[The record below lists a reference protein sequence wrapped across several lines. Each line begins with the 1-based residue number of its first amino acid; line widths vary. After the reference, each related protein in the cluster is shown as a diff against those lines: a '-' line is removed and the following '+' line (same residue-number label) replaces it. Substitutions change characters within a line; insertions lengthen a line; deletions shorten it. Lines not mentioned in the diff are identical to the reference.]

1 MSVYRLTPIP
11 EFEQDRQWQAS
22 KILPKEVWVN
32 AQDER
37 DAREQV
43 SMATVITKLN
53 EGNYTDC
60 GVNARSPW
68 SNRKLVRCMRDDSVD
83 LPHGVICVP
92 GGTIL
97 PVIDFEAADAAE

>member
-1 MSVYRLTPIP
+1 MSVYRLTPIRDL
-11 EFEQDRQWQAS
+11 EQSRQWQVS

-43 SMATVITKLN
+43 SMATAITKRRD
-53 EGNYTDC
+53 GNN
-60 GVNARSPW
+60 VSVVKVRSPW
-68 SNRKLVRCMRDDSVD
+68 NNRKLVRCIRDDSVK
-83 LPHGVICVP
+83 LPHGVIRVP

-97 PVIDFEAADAAE
+97 PIIDFEAADAAE